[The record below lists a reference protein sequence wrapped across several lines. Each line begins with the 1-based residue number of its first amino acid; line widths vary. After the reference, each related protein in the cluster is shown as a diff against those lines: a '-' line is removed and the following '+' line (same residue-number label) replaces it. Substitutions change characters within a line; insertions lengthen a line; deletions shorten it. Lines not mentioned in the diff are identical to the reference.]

1 MKKPHQIS
9 INGLMWFLLFIFN
22 NYFKMSRRLKHFS
35 ILSKA
40 KSTCSLVCVAINEKR
55 IKVSLGATAGDTT
68 GLTNTPSSNKSRVTR
83 NVFSLSRINNG
94 IIGVDV

>member
-55 IKVSLGATAGDTT
+55 IKVSLGATAGQTP
-68 GLTNTPSSNKSRVTR
+68 LRQTNLELPGM
-83 NVFSLSRINNG
+83 FFHYPE
-94 IIGVDV
+94 